1 MSKSFQSLFTYAAP
15 IVEDG
20 QAFFMEH
27 SDGAISCAVKWAGID
42 YEATADEAALA
53 TQMKALYSF
62 YTAASQFGDLFIENH
77 LFRAL
82 DPYPAKQY
90 LDYGQQNFMS
100 DRNPEFA
107 YRIRSEYADHLAGYS
122 RHNDVYSVF
131 LLRPKFGLL
140 SGGISALEKR
150 KKDLTVIVND
160 LIGFLPDARV
170 LNADEYNSL
179 ILRHNQPNRVQNGRD
194 KVPFNYRFDAT
205 NQLVKPVIDG
215 VCIRTQG
222 KNDSYGYYH
231 RVIALLDYPNARQGW
246 SNMLSRSNADGLH
259 VVQIT
264 NALNTQLVNLASSRE
279 SERAMQS
286 ASVVGGEDM
295 AGKVGDSSA
304 FRNFVQEHNL
314 TIHANTYIIVI
325 SDVSAEAVNQRHTNI
340 RNWLNSSNDAV
351 LITDDVEVELNFW
364 RIAHPAQGYLAPYLR
379 PDHHWQIANMTPCFA
394 QSHGNME
401 YPEMAFLSSVS
412 TVIGIRQRRG
422 ALHHSLEAAKTGSGK
437 SMKVGA
443 MVAQL
448 YPLGFNFYI
457 TEVGRSYEWL
467 VRAFGG
473 EYHVLDAEKSVVS
486 PFSSYEEMA
495 RIAPEEIEEGGE
507 NEEENRFSVTAIST
521 MRNCLLPIMLGT
533 SDIDD
538 YPELVHYHALTD
550 GVIRALYSEPDSSLS
565 GPTLKTFLEKGR
577 EVLDYLDEVDSH
589 LSPKLRIMLNNLD
602 SFLSTS
608 EGSVFKKADT
618 LKFTSGLIGID
629 FGALIQGQATNLA
642 KYLLLFTATRLQQLS
657 FINPEQT
664 FLMFDEDHEYTA
676 IDKKL
681 MNTLKSQVTKRGR
694 KHGAFLYPISQVV
707 EDIAYQDNGEVNK
720 GVINQMSNF
729 WLLYYGTDIA
739 ALPEVFK
746 LAPRAE
752 AIWRNYPDPLA
763 PNNEFNYRQG
773 LFVQSGTFYDFHL
786 TWPKVLMAVMN
797 SDPDAIIFKDQLLKE
812 EKGDMVRIVDRFIN
826 EYDEWRLGRK

>member
-42 YEATADEAALA
+42 YEATADETALA
-53 TQMKALYSF
+53 GQMKALYSF

-77 LFRAL
+77 LFRTL
-82 DPYPAKQY
+82 DPYPAQRY
-90 LDYGQQNFMS
+90 LDYGQKNFRA

-107 YRIRSEYADHLAGYS
+107 YRIRAEYAEHLAGYS
-122 RHNDVYSVF
+122 RHNDVYTVF

-140 SGGISALEKR
+140 SGRTISALEKR
-150 KKDLTVIVND
+150 KKDLTVMVND

-170 LNADEYNSL
+170 LDADEFNSL

-215 VCIRTQG
+215 NCIRTQG

-231 RVIALLDYPNARQGW
+231 RVIGLLDYPDARQGW

-264 NALNTQLVNLASSRE
+264 NALNTQLVNLSSARE
-279 SERAMQS
+279 AERAMQS
-286 ASVVGGEDM
+286 AGVVGGEDM

-325 SDVSAEAVNQRHTNI
+325 SDVSPEAVNQRHTNI

-351 LITDDVEVELNFW
+351 LVTDDVEVELNFW

-379 PDHHWQIANMTPCFA
+379 PDHHWQIGNMAPCFA
-394 QSHGNME
+394 QSHGNMDD
-401 YPEMAFLSSVS
+401 PEMAFLSSVS
-412 TVIGIRQRRG
+412 TVIGVRQRRG
-422 ALHHSLEAAKTGSGK
+422 ALHHSLGAAKTGSGK

-486 PFSSYEEMA
+486 PFSSYDEME
-495 RIAPEEIEEGGE
+495 RIAPDEAEDGEEAD
-507 NEEENRFSVTAIST
+507 RFSVTAIST
-521 MRNCLLPIMLGT
+521 MRNCLLPILLST
-533 SDIDD
+533 SDFEDHPDI
-538 YPELVHYHALTD
+538 VHYHALTD
-550 GVIRALYSEPDSSLS
+550 AVIRSLYAEPDNSLN
-565 GPTLKTFLEKGR
+565 GPTLKTFLDKGR
-577 EVLDYLDEVDSH
+577 ELQDYLVEVKDHRSD
-589 LSPKLRIMLNNLD
+589 KLGVMLNNLD

-608 EGSVFKKADT
+608 EGSIFKKADT
-618 LKFTSGLIGID
+618 LSFTSGLIGLD
-629 FGALIQGQATNLA
+629 FGALIGGQATNLA
-642 KYLLLFTATRLQQLS
+642 KYLLLFTATRLQQLA

-664 FLMFDEDHEYTA
+664 FLTFDEDHEYTA

-707 EDIAYQDNGEVNK
+707 HDIAYQDNGQVNK

-729 WLLYYGTDIA
+729 WLLYYGTDIGE
-739 ALPEVFK
+739 LPDVFK
-746 LAPRAE
+746 LPERAE
-752 AIWRNYPDPLA
+752 KIWRNYPDPLA

-773 LFVQSGTFYDFHL
+773 LFVQSGTFYDLHL

-797 SDPDAIIFKDQLLKE
+797 SDPDAIIFKDQLFKE

-826 EYDEWRLGRK
+826 EYDAWLLERK